1 MHAYLR
7 SVGFKEIISK
17 KKLKELLSYIIKE
30 PDEKRLI
37 TLESLEGN
45 VAELRKSFADGMGIL
60 VHGYY
65 DEEDCFQMEYYIPY
79 LEGRTTPVETDVA
92 VTRHVSRESF
102 AGVCEDLR
110 VGATLIYY
118 LENGMEYLDR
128 AIRRQDS
135 CYRGKVYLSGLCT
148 AGTVLL
154 PVRKDERQREKVR
167 MENINRRKL
176 MSEARQG
183 DEAAMESLTIEDL
196 DMYSKLS
203 KRIRKEDVFSIVDS
217 SFMPYGVE
225 CDQYSILGEIT
236 ECHTDINRIT
246 DEEIIFMTL
255 ECNEVVLEVCIN
267 RYDLYGEPAV
277 GRRFK
282 GVVWLQGCIE
292 FPQQNF

>member
-60 VHGYY
+60 IHGYY

-110 VGATLIYY
+110 VGATLIHY

-225 CDQYSILGEIT
+225 CDQYSVIGEI
-236 ECHTDINRIT
+236 R
-246 DEEIIFMTL
+246 
-255 ECNEVVLEVCIN
+255 EVNSCIN
-267 RYDLYGEPAV
+267 CYSKERVYILLVDCNDFELSIGINAEDLIGEPQI

-282 GVVWLQGCIE
+282 GAIWLMGKVE
-292 FPQQNF
+292 FS

>member
-110 VGATLIYY
+110 VGAT
-118 LENGMEYLDR
+118 
-128 AIRRQDS
+128 
-135 CYRGKVYLSGLCT
+135 
-148 AGTVLL
+148 
-154 PVRKDERQREKVR
+154 
-167 MENINRRKL
+167 
-176 MSEARQG
+176 
-183 DEAAMESLTIEDL
+183 
-196 DMYSKLS
+196 
-203 KRIRKEDVFSIVDS
+203 
-217 SFMPYGVE
+217 
-225 CDQYSILGEIT
+225 
-236 ECHTDINRIT
+236 
-246 DEEIIFMTL
+246 
-255 ECNEVVLEVCIN
+255 
-267 RYDLYGEPAV
+267 
-277 GRRFK
+277 
-282 GVVWLQGCIE
+282 
-292 FPQQNF
+292 

>member
-65 DEEDCFQMEYYIPY
+65 DDEDCFQMEYYIPY

-167 MENINRRKL
+167 MENMNRRKL

-225 CDQYSILGEIT
+225 CDQYSVIGEI
-236 ECHTDINRIT
+236 R
-246 DEEIIFMTL
+246 
-255 ECNEVVLEVCIN
+255 EVNSCIN
-267 RYDLYGEPAV
+267 CYSKERVYILLVDCNDFELSIGINAEDLIGEPQI

-282 GVVWLQGCIE
+282 GAIWLMGKVE
-292 FPQQNF
+292 FS

>member
-1 MHAYLR
+1 
-7 SVGFKEIISK
+7 
-17 KKLKELLSYIIKE
+17 
-30 PDEKRLI
+30 
-37 TLESLEGN
+37 
-45 VAELRKSFADGMGIL
+45 
-60 VHGYY
+60 
-65 DEEDCFQMEYYIPY
+65 MEYYIPY

-225 CDQYSILGEIT
+225 CDQYSVIGEI
-236 ECHTDINRIT
+236 R
-246 DEEIIFMTL
+246 
-255 ECNEVVLEVCIN
+255 EVNSCIN
-267 RYDLYGEPAV
+267 CYSKERVYILLVDCNDFELSIGINAEDLIGEPQI

-282 GVVWLQGCIE
+282 GAIWLMGKVE
-292 FPQQNF
+292 FS

>member
-225 CDQYSILGEIT
+225 CDQYSVIGEI
-236 ECHTDINRIT
+236 R
-246 DEEIIFMTL
+246 
-255 ECNEVVLEVCIN
+255 EVNSCIN
-267 RYDLYGEPAV
+267 CYSKERVYILLVDCNDFELSIGINAEDLIGEPQI

-282 GVVWLQGCIE
+282 GAIWLMGKVE
-292 FPQQNF
+292 FS

>member
-7 SVGFKEIISK
+7 SIGFKEIISK
-17 KKLKELLSYIIKE
+17 KNLKELLSYVIHE

-37 TLESLEGN
+37 TLETLEGN
-45 VAELRKSFADGMGIL
+45 VAELKKNFADNMGIL
-60 VHGYY
+60 IHGYY
-65 DEEDCFQMEYYIPY
+65 DENDVFQIEYYIPY

-92 VTRHVSRESF
+92 VTRHLSRESF

-110 VGATLIYY
+110 IGATLIYY

-128 AIRRQDS
+128 AIKQPDS
-135 CYRGKVYLSGLCT
+135 CYHGKVYLSGLCT
-148 AGTVLL
+148 SGTVLL
-154 PVRKDERQREKVR
+154 PVSKNERQREKVR

-225 CDQYSILGEIT
+225 CDQYSVIGEIR
-236 ECHTDINRIT
+236 EVNSHTNSYSQESVYTLLVDCNDFELSIGINA
-246 DEEIIFMTL
+246 D
-255 ECNEVVLEVCIN
+255 
-267 RYDLYGEPAV
+267 DLIGEPQA

-282 GVVWLQGCIE
+282 GAIWLMGKVQ
-292 FPQQNF
+292 FT

>member
-225 CDQYSILGEIT
+225 CDQYSVIGEI
-236 ECHTDINRIT
+236 R
-246 DEEIIFMTL
+246 
-255 ECNEVVLEVCIN
+255 EVNSCIN
-267 RYDLYGEPAV
+267 CYSKERVYILLVDCNDFELSIGINAEDLIGEPQI

-282 GVVWLQGCIE
+282 GAIWLMGKVE
-292 FPQQNF
+292 FA

>member
-102 AGVCEDLR
+102 AGACEDLR

-225 CDQYSILGEIT
+225 CDQYSVIGEI
-236 ECHTDINRIT
+236 R
-246 DEEIIFMTL
+246 
-255 ECNEVVLEVCIN
+255 EVNSCIN
-267 RYDLYGEPAV
+267 CYSKERVYILLVDCNDFELSIGINAEDLIGEPQI

-282 GVVWLQGCIE
+282 GAIWLMGKVE
-292 FPQQNF
+292 FS

>member
-7 SVGFKEIISK
+7 SIGFKEIISK
-17 KKLKELLSYIIKE
+17 KKLKELLSYVIQE
-30 PDEKRLI
+30 PDERRLI

-60 VHGYY
+60 IHGYY
-65 DEEDCFQMEYYIPY
+65 DEENCFQMEYYIPY
-79 LEGRTTPVETDVA
+79 LEGKTTPVETDVA

-128 AIRRQDS
+128 AIRQQDS

-154 PVRKDERQREKVR
+154 PVSKNERQREKVR
-167 MENINRRKL
+167 MENMNRRKL

-225 CDQYSILGEIT
+225 CDQYSVIGEI
-236 ECHTDINRIT
+236 R
-246 DEEIIFMTL
+246 
-255 ECNEVVLEVCIN
+255 EVSSCMN
-267 RYDLYGEPAV
+267 RYSKESVYTLLVDCNDFELSIGINADDLVGEPQV

-282 GVVWLQGCIE
+282 GAIWLMGKVQFDE
-292 FPQQNF
+292 

>member
-148 AGTVLL
+148 AGSVLL

-225 CDQYSILGEIT
+225 CDQYSVIGEI
-236 ECHTDINRIT
+236 R
-246 DEEIIFMTL
+246 
-255 ECNEVVLEVCIN
+255 EVNSCIN
-267 RYDLYGEPAV
+267 CYSKERVYILLVDCNDFELSIGINAEDLIGEPQI

-282 GVVWLQGCIE
+282 GAIWLMGKVE
-292 FPQQNF
+292 FS

>member
-30 PDEKRLI
+30 PDEKQLI

-225 CDQYSILGEIT
+225 CDQYSVIGEI
-236 ECHTDINRIT
+236 R
-246 DEEIIFMTL
+246 
-255 ECNEVVLEVCIN
+255 EVNSCIN
-267 RYDLYGEPAV
+267 CYSKERVYILLVDCNDFELSIGINAEDLIGEPQI

-282 GVVWLQGCIE
+282 GAIWLMGKVE
-292 FPQQNF
+292 FS

>member
-60 VHGYY
+60 IHGYY
-65 DEEDCFQMEYYIPY
+65 DDEDCFQMEYYIPY

-203 KRIRKEDVFSIVDS
+203 KRIRKEDVSSIVDS

-225 CDQYSILGEIT
+225 CDQYSVIGEI
-236 ECHTDINRIT
+236 R
-246 DEEIIFMTL
+246 
-255 ECNEVVLEVCIN
+255 EVNSCIN
-267 RYDLYGEPAV
+267 CYSKERVYILLVDCNDFELSIGINAEDLIGEPQI

-282 GVVWLQGCIE
+282 GAIWLMGKVE
-292 FPQQNF
+292 FS

>member
-60 VHGYY
+60 IHGYY
-65 DEEDCFQMEYYIPY
+65 DDEDCFQMEYYIPY

-225 CDQYSILGEIT
+225 CDQYSVIGEI
-236 ECHTDINRIT
+236 R
-246 DEEIIFMTL
+246 
-255 ECNEVVLEVCIN
+255 EVNSCIN
-267 RYDLYGEPAV
+267 CYSKERVYILLVDCNDFELSIGINAEDLIGEPQI

-282 GVVWLQGCIE
+282 GAIWLMGKVE
-292 FPQQNF
+292 FS